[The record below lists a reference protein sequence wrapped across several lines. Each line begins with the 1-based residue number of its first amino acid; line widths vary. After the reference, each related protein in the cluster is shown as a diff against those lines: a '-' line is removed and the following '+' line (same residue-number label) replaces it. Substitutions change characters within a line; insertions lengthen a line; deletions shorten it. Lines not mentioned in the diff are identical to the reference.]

1 MQVVLLTIS
10 CTYFAIGSILE
21 YVRRSELIIAGFA
34 LVFGS
39 LKFGVGIFFVV
50 QDLSSDDP
58 EKWGD
63 IEKVELN
70 ESITHLLVAFRFSLV
85 TIFVIG
91 LAKWFTRQQL

>member
-39 LKFGVGIFFVV
+39 LKFGVI
-50 QDLSSDDP
+50 L
-58 EKWGD
+58 
-63 IEKVELN
+63 
-70 ESITHLLVAFRFSLV
+70 
-85 TIFVIG
+85 
-91 LAKWFTRQQL
+91 

>member
-1 MQVVLLTIS
+1 M
-10 CTYFAIGSILE
+10 
-21 YVRRSELIIAGFA
+21 
-34 LVFGS
+34 
-39 LKFGVGIFFVV
+39 V